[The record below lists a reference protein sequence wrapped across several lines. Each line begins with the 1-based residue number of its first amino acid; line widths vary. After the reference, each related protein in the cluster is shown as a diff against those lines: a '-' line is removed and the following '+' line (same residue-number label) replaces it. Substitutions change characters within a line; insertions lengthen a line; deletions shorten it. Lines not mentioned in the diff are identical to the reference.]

1 MISITISKI
10 SKKYGTEGKLILDS
24 IDLNIASGEL
34 FFLLGPSGCGKS
46 TLLRIIAGLIEPS
59 SGKILFGNDDV
70 TRLPTE
76 KRQSAMVF
84 QNYALWP
91 HMTLLENV
99 LFGLFVRKT
108 PRADA
113 EKLAREALDMVGM
126 LEYSARHPGELSG
139 GQQQRVAL
147 ARAMVVRPR
156 VLLLDEPLSNLDAKL
171 RITMR
176 HEIRSLC
183 KTAGLTAIYVTHD
196 QKEAL
201 AMADRMAIL
210 HEGKLQQMGIP
221 RGIYRRP
228 ANVFVAAFIGEGNF
242 VPAKVVGRD
251 GNYFITE
258 SVLGKIAGVASG
270 PANFANGDSTTLL
283 IRPESLRIKDALCQ
297 NGFVAKI
304 ANGIFLGELAQWT
317 FELEKISLSIFEQ
330 EAPQRNPGD
339 NAFIHVDPNNV
350 VLL

>member
-10 SKKYGTEGKLILDS
+10 SKKYGSEGSSVLDS
-24 IDLNIASGEL
+24 IDLDIAAGEL

-59 SGKILFGNDDV
+59 SGKILFGDEDV
-70 TRLPTE
+70 TALPTE

-91 HMTLLENV
+91 HMSVIENV

-108 PRADA
+108 PKADA
-113 EKLAREALDMVGM
+113 EKLAREALGMVGM
-126 LEYSARHPGELSG
+126 LEYSARRPGELSG

-147 ARAMVVRPR
+147 ARAIVVRPR

-171 RITMR
+171 RIAMR

-183 KTAGLTAIYVTHD
+183 KAAGLTAIYVTHD

-201 AMADRMAIL
+201 AMADRMAVL
-210 HEGKLQQMGIP
+210 HEGKLQQLGIP
-221 RGIYRRP
+221 RDIYRRP
-228 ANVFVAAFIGEGNF
+228 ANVFVAGFIGEGNF
-242 VPAKVVGRD
+242 IPAKVIGRD
-251 GNYFITE
+251 GKRFITE
-258 SVLGKIAGVASG
+258 SVLGKIAGTASDS
-270 PANFANGDSTTLL
+270 ANFANGGSTTLL
-283 IRPESLRIKDALCQ
+283 IRPESLRIKDALCP
-297 NGFVAKI
+297 NGFSAKI
-304 ANGIFLGELAQWT
+304 AGGVFLGELAQWT
-317 FELEKISLSIFEQ
+317 FDAGGISLTVFEQ
-330 EAPQRNPGD
+330 EAPGRNPGD
-339 NAFIHVDPNNV
+339 NAFIYVDPNNV